1 MPRRTLTHYVIVRA
15 DLPIGF
21 LAAQVVHAAGE
32 SSPGRL
38 PEGTNAVV
46 LAVPNE
52 AALRAMAERLAAASV
67 AHVVVHEPD
76 APWNGQMTAIGLFPV
91 SNRGRLRPILS
102 ALPLLGKAP
111 RCPDCV
117 NSTSGYCYEHNG
129 GLRKEAPLRTAD

>member
-91 SNRGRLRPILS
+91 SNRGRLRPMLS
-102 ALPLLGKAP
+102 ALPLLGK
-111 RCPDCV
+111 
-117 NSTSGYCYEHNG
+117 
-129 GLRKEAPLRTAD
+129 EAPLRIAV